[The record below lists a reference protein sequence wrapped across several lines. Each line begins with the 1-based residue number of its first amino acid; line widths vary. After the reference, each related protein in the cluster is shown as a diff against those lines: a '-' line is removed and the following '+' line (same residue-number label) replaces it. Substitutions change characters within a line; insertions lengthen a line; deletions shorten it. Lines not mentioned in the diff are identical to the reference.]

1 MLNYFEYFAGWRYLR
16 AGKKQGSISLITAL
30 SAAGI
35 VVGVMTL
42 IIVIAV
48 MSGAEHDFKARVLG
62 AQPHVMVTQYGRL
75 FSEYGPA
82 VATIETVPGVK
93 EAVPFIHSQIV
104 LRSKSGM
111 AGAMLEGVYPGFYR
125 HISEKLTRL
134 DPQPPPQKSDAPA
147 VLLPETSEPIPRV
160 MIGKALAR
168 ELKVNEG
175 DQILY
180 MVFARK
186 DRFILGR
193 LPAARRLLIAGIFS
207 TGLDEYDKAFVYT
220 SLKDAQHILNAGNR
234 VSGIE
239 VRLADVDRAMEI
251 STDIKARLGRE
262 FGATNWMQMNRN
274 IFSALRLQKTVMF
287 IILIL
292 IVMVAALNVAGSLFM
307 MVMERTRDIA
317 ILKAM
322 GTSNRSV
329 RRIFIVKGMVIGIVG
344 TITGALL
351 GFIVCGILS
360 RYKFIELPG
369 DVYYFTTLPVRL
381 ELPDILVIMS
391 ASLVICFVASLYP
404 SYLASRLTPVEGIR
418 AGN

>member
-1 MLNYFEYFAGWRYLR
+1 MPNYFEYFAGWRYLK

-75 FSEYGPA
+75 FSEYGAA
-82 VATIETVPGVK
+82 VATIKTVPGVQ
-93 EAVPFIHSQIV
+93 EAAPFINSQIV
-104 LRSKSGM
+104 LRSKHGM
-111 AGAMLEGVYPGFYR
+111 AGAMLEGIYPAFYQ
-125 HISEKLTRL
+125 HISKKLTRL
-134 DPQPPPQKSDAPA
+134 TPQKASVSAIG
-147 VLLPETSEPIPRV
+147 TSEKLRPIPRV

-180 MVFARK
+180 MIFSRK
-186 DRFILGR
+186 DRFVLGR
-193 LPAARRLLIAGIFS
+193 LPTARRFLVAGIFT

-220 SLKDAQHILNAGNR
+220 SLEDAQHILNAGNR

-239 VRLADVDRAMEI
+239 VRLTDVDRAMEI
-251 STDIKARLGRE
+251 SSDIKARLKGE
-262 FGATNWMQMNRN
+262 FGATTWMQMNRN

-292 IVMVAALNVAGSLFM
+292 IVMVAAFNVAGSLFM

-322 GTSNRSV
+322 GASNRSI
-329 RRIFIVKGMVIGIVG
+329 RRIFIVKGMVIGVAG

-351 GFIVCGILS
+351 GSFACGILS

-381 ELPDILVIMS
+381 ELPDILVIILS
-391 ASLVICFVASLYP
+391 SLVICFVASLYP
-404 SYLASRLTPVEGIR
+404 SYLASRLMPVEGIR